1 MKKVYIQ
8 PLTTVE
14 KIQIKSFLQTP
25 SVTGVSGDTGIEKG
39 VGVAPG
45 KADVKDR
52 GYYEDES
59 SFGDLW

>member
-14 KIQIKSFLQTP
+14 KIKIKSFLQTP
-25 SVTGVSGDTGIEKG
+25 SISDVNGSAGITKG
-39 VGVAPG
+39 EGAAPTT
-45 KADVKDR
+45 ADAKGR